1 MLEKIK
7 SQYCLNFIIK
17 GHLTNKKYL
26 SLFSYSKNPQ
36 KKLNISINDYEKIFN
51 QIEIELSLIY
61 PLKEDKNIFVQL
73 RDNYEQFVNIYINN
87 KKEKRNYITKDEYNG
102 KLPKIKLVIDDG
114 IFTLARLFKNC
125 KCIQQINFTKCNRH
139 DITNMYEMFMGC
151 ESLIKINI
159 NKLQTDNVTNM
170 GSMFYGCSSLKELDL
185 SNFKFD
191 YVNNT
196 FEMFAFCSSLNKLE
210 MKNFVVNHKM
220 NTRFM
225 FSHCSEELKNKIMGE
240 FKDLNEF
247 AFLDYVE
254 E

>member
-17 GHLTNKKYL
+17 DHLTNKKYL
-26 SLFSYSKNPQ
+26 SLFSYNNIFQ
-36 KKLNISINDYEKIFN
+36 KKLNISINDYIKAFY
-51 QIEIELSLIY
+51 QIEIELSLIN
-61 PLKEDKNIFVQL
+61 PLKEDKNFFVQMK
-73 RDNYEQFVNIYINN
+73 DDYEEFVNIYINN

-102 KLPKIKLVIDDG
+102 ELPKIKIVINDG
-114 IFTLARLFKNC
+114 IYSLARLFKNC
-125 KCIQQINFTKCNRH
+125 KCIKEINFTKWKRN

-159 NKLQTDNVTNM
+159 NKLKTDNVTNM
-170 GSMFYGCSSLKELDL
+170 GSMFHGCSSLKELDL
-185 SNFKFD
+185 SNFKFN

-196 FEMFAFCSSLNKLE
+196 FEMFAFCSSLNKLD
-210 MKNFVVNHKM
+210 MKNFIVNYKM

-225 FSHCSEELKNKIMGE
+225 FSHCSEELKNIIMEE